1 MKILKYTAL
10 LLAAITF
17 YSCSSDNDSS
27 SEIPADETIGLQKIQ
42 EIANDTH
49 TIELYSAT
57 GALVQGY
64 NHISLRIKD
73 KKNNTYVTDAK
84 VDWTPLMHMTM
95 MQHSCPKTAVNKA
108 SNKKT
113 IYEGDIIFQ
122 MAQNEKEYWDLTFT
136 YTINNVSYTAVDKIV
151 VPAFAKRTVSS
162 FSDTAG
168 NRYVIAYIA
177 PATPKVAIND
187 MTVAIYKMQDMMTFN
202 VVNNFKVKI
211 DPRMP
216 SMGNHG
222 SPNNTDLLQSE
233 AGGLYKGKLSLT
245 MTGYWKINLQVL
257 NATNEVLKGEAV
269 TTENT
274 ASSLYFEIEF

>member
-17 YSCSSDNDSS
+17 YSCSSDNDTST
-27 SEIPADETIGLQKIQ
+27 EIPADETIGLQKIQ

-64 NHISLRIKD
+64 NHISLRVKD

-84 VDWTPLMHMTM
+84 IDWTPLMHMAM

-136 YTINNVSYTAVDKIV
+136 YTINNVSYTAVDKIA
-151 VPAFAKRTVSS
+151 VPAFTKRTVSS

-168 NRYVIAYIA
+168 NRYVIAYIT

-187 MTVAIYKMQDMMTFN
+187 MTVAVYKMQDMMTFT

>member
-10 LLAAITF
+10 LFAAITF

-27 SEIPADETIGLQKIQ
+27 SEIPADETIGLQKIK

-95 MQHSCPKTAVNKA
+95 MQHSCPKSSVNKA
-108 SNKKT
+108 ADKKT

-136 YTINNVSYTAVDKIV
+136 YTINNVSYTAVDKIA
-151 VPAFAKRTVSS
+151 VPASAKRTVSS
-162 FSDTAG
+162 FKGTDG
-168 NRYVIAYIA
+168 NSYVIAYIT
-177 PATPKVAIND
+177 PTTPKVALND
-187 MTVAIYKMQDMMTFN
+187 ATVAIYKMQDMMTFT
-202 VVNNFKVKI
+202 VVNNLKVKI

-257 NATNEVLKGEAV
+257 NATDEVLKGEAV